1 MKHSVRAANCL
12 FILTKVEV
20 KYHNINGPEEKSHA
34 CMKYILPNEYSTLQQ
49 ALEVEHKSNMKL
61 LLRSKRQHT
70 VMPCNLPNII
80 VSGTQLSYLDRIWH
94 QSNALVGYL
103 QILRHDYYCITNNHS
118 NT

>member
-70 VMPCNLPNII
+70 VMPCNLPNISLRNTA
-80 VSGTQLSYLDRIWH
+80 VLSG
-94 QSNALVGYL
+94 SNMAPKQCTRRLL
-103 QILRHDYYCITNNHS
+103 TDIT
-118 NT
+118 T